1 MKYTEIQVGDGQSTL
16 LDVKSKP
23 ALIRRGTLTMKVKSR
38 DSLISKVEEKPVYIV
53 ELAEESYGTSVV
65 SVFSAVQER
74 SGDHVVVQK
83 AYTENIT
90 KPSFKGTTFLGK
102 VAQKVH
108 EKSLKPKRVVTTK
121 PPVFLAPVVMGVD
134 TFTQEH
140 GLGFYE
146 REPDKFVMKDGHPSI
161 EYGKNTGV
169 FICLNSIKW
178 DKAYVSAGQ
187 LIQDYVADKQLWF
200 NLGGTKPQFKSEVNQ

>member
-23 ALIRRGTLTMKVKSR
+23 ALIRRGTLTMRVKAK

-53 ELAEESYGTSVV
+53 ELAEEPYGTNIV
-65 SVFSAVQER
+65 SVFSAVQVGK
-74 SGDHVVVQK
+74 GDHLVVQK
-83 AYTENIT
+83 AYTETIT
-90 KPSFKGTTFLGK
+90 QPSFKNTTFLGK

-108 EKSLKPKRVVTTK
+108 EKNLKPKRIVTTK
-121 PPVFLAPVVMGVD
+121 PPVFLAPVVPGVD
-134 TFTQEH
+134 TFTREE

-146 REPDKFVMKDGHPSI
+146 REPDKFVIKDGQPTI

-178 DKAYVSAGQ
+178 DKAYVNAGQ

-200 NLGGTKPQFKSEVNQ
+200 NLGGDKPQFKSEVSQ

>member
-1 MKYTEIQVGDGQSTL
+1 MKYTEIQVGDGQNVL
-16 LDVKSKP
+16 LDVTSTP
-23 ALIRRGTLTMKVKSR
+23 TLIHRGTLTMKVKSR
-38 DSLISKVEEKPVYIV
+38 DGLVNKVEERPIYIV
-53 ELAEESYGTSVV
+53 ELAEEPHGANVV
-65 SVFSAVQER
+65 SVFTAVQE
-74 SGDHVVVQK
+74 GTEDHVVVQK

-90 KPSFKGTTFLGK
+90 KPAFKGTTFLGK

-108 EKSLKPKRVVTTK
+108 EKNLKPKREVTTK

-146 REPDKFVMKDGHPSI
+146 REPDKFVMKDGQPSI

-178 DKAYVSAGQ
+178 GKAYVNAGQ
-187 LIQDYVADKQLWF
+187 VIQDYVADKQLWF
-200 NLGGTKPQFKSEVNQ
+200 NLGGNKPQFKSEVSQ

>member
-108 EKSLKPKRVVTTK
+108 EILVRV
-121 PPVFLAPVVMGVD
+121 PV
-134 TFTQEH
+134 
-140 GLGFYE
+140 
-146 REPDKFVMKDGHPSI
+146 
-161 EYGKNTGV
+161 
-169 FICLNSIKW
+169 
-178 DKAYVSAGQ
+178 
-187 LIQDYVADKQLWF
+187 
-200 NLGGTKPQFKSEVNQ
+200 